1 MYSKTVFKPLHVF
14 LYIVLKGSTD
24 KILQTDSLKKLQ
36 LQLPRV
42 RYKFYL
48 LKVPRVA
55 AIYEGGPSY
64 CGDSCVKYG
73 KSTLCN
79 CIIVYRHQKKVSSL
93 FST

>member
-1 MYSKTVFKPLHVF
+1 MYSKTVFSPLHVF

-48 LKVPRVA
+48 LRIPRVA

-64 CGDSCVKYG
+64 CGDSRVKYG
-73 KSTLCN
+73 KVPYVTVLLC
-79 CIIVYRHQKKVSSL
+79 IVIRKK
-93 FST
+93 